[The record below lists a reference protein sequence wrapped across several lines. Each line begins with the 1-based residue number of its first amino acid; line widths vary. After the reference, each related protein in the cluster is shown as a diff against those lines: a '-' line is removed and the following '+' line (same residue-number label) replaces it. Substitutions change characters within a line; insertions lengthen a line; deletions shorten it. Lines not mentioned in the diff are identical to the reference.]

1 MFITSLNLMQVE
13 IIILKQCFSEVCC
26 GLNGIRSKYLI
37 VCLKTESF
45 LQAHPLA
52 VWHWNI
58 YQTWNTYCTK
68 LCYVVLI

>member
-52 VWHWNI
+52 V
-58 YQTWNTYCTK
+58 
-68 LCYVVLI
+68 